1 MLFTVKRS
9 MRIGT
14 KITIISCFAA
24 VMAAIS
30 MALVTIIVFMSFVK
44 TIQEDETATGINV
57 LAAEVEGDIDEMG
70 DVAELFVASSD
81 SQTSNTDYDSFWA
94 ANKPNANSYAAY
106 INGGAVAWSSEGF
119 PLGESAVERI
129 TNGEIKGIM
138 ADGDKL
144 YTVYGLKV
152 ENGALVVCI
161 DLNDSEYVDSVKA
174 KTGAE
179 LTLFCGDTRY
189 NTTLINS
196 SGERNIGTQMDGGIW
211 QQVQGNNTYIGKTV
225 IGGTNYYVNYT
236 PMVDYSGEVV
246 GAYFAG
252 YITAKADGELIK
264 SILVSLGVLII
275 VCGGIAVLLFG
286 VMKKLVRKP
295 VAEVVNICGQL
306 RSGELNAPDSAFRF
320 SGDEMGDIA
329 ENLTEAKH
337 TLSSYVD
344 DISRVL
350 SQMGTGDFSAQPS
363 MEYVGSFEEIN
374 RSFRSIKETLSN
386 VILSMNS
393 SASNVTAGS
402 QQMADGS
409 QILAEG
415 TTHQATAVDKLS
427 STNSGISDNI
437 SKTAENSGRASGLS
451 DNCAQQMMHQSE
463 DMERLLEAMDKIQ
476 KQSEAISQVI
486 TSIEDIAF
494 QTNILALNAAIEAA
508 RAGEAGKGFA
518 VVADEVRNLASK
530 SAEFANSTRNLIAST
545 IEAVDN
551 GSDIAKQT
559 AETLRQVTE
568 LSQESAKLVAD
579 ISVAA
584 EEQANAVRQVTAGID
599 QISRVIATN
608 SATAEETAASCEE
621 LSAQARLL
629 NEQVEKLHV

>member
-1 MLFTVKRS
+1 MKRS

-81 SQTSNTDYDSFWA
+81 GQTSNTDYDSFWA

-106 INGGAVAWSSEGF
+106 INGGAVAWSSKGF

-275 VCGGIAVLLFG
+275 VCSGIAVLLFR

-427 STNSGISDNI
+427 STISGISDNI

>member
-1 MLFTVKRS
+1 MKRS

-161 DLNDSEYVDSVKA
+161 DLNGSEYVDSVKA

-329 ENLTEAKH
+329 GNLTEAKH

-427 STNSGISDNI
+427 STISGISDNI

>member
-1 MLFTVKRS
+1 

-427 STNSGISDNI
+427 STISGISDNI

-486 TSIEDIAF
+486 TSIEDNAF

-629 NEQVEKLHV
+629 NKQVEKLHV

>member
-1 MLFTVKRS
+1 

-275 VCGGIAVLLFG
+275 VCSGIAVLLFR

-427 STNSGISDNI
+427 STISGISDNI

-551 GSDIAKQT
+551 GSDIANQT

-584 EEQANAVRQVTAGID
+584 EEQAKAVRQVTAGID

>member
-1 MLFTVKRS
+1 

-81 SQTSNTDYDSFWA
+81 GQTSNTDYDSFWA

-275 VCGGIAVLLFG
+275 VCSGIAVLLFR
-286 VMKKLVRKP
+286 VLKKLVRKP

-427 STNSGISDNI
+427 STISGISDNI

-518 VVADEVRNLASK
+518 VVADEVRNLVSK

>member
-1 MLFTVKRS
+1 MFFTVKRS
-9 MRIGT
+9 IRIGT

-30 MALVTIIVFMSFVK
+30 MALVTIIVFMSFVR

-70 DVAELFVASSD
+70 DVAELLVLSSGG
-81 SQTSNTDYDSFWA
+81 QTNNTDYDSFWA

-275 VCGGIAVLLFG
+275 VCSGIAVLLFR

-427 STNSGISDNI
+427 STISGISDNI

>member
-1 MLFTVKRS
+1 

-275 VCGGIAVLLFG
+275 VCSGIAVLLFG

-427 STNSGISDNI
+427 STISGISDNI

-584 EEQANAVRQVTAGID
+584 EEQAKAVRQVTAGID

>member
-1 MLFTVKRS
+1 

-14 KITIISCFAA
+14 KITVISCIAA

-30 MALVTIIVFMSFVK
+30 MALVTIIVFMSFVR
-44 TIQEDETATGINV
+44 TMQEDETATGVNV

-81 SQTSNTDYDSFWA
+81 SQTSNTDYDSFWT

-106 INGGAVAWSSEGF
+106 INGGAVVWNSEGF
-119 PLGESAVERI
+119 PLGESTVERI

-138 ADGDKL
+138 ADSDKL

-152 ENGALVVCI
+152 ENGILVVCI

-189 NTTLINS
+189 NTTLMNS
-196 SGERNIGTQMDGGIW
+196 SGERDIGTQMDGGIW

-225 IGGTNYYVNYT
+225 IGGMNYYVNYT

-252 YITAKADGELIK
+252 YTTAKADGELIK

-350 SQMGTGDFSAQPS
+350 SQMGTGDFSTQPS

-374 RSFRSIKETLSN
+374 CSFRSIKETLSN

-409 QILAEG
+409 QIMAEG
-415 TTHQATAVDKLS
+415 TTNQATAVDKLS
-427 STNSGISDNI
+427 STISGISDHI

>member
-1 MLFTVKRS
+1 MKRS

-427 STNSGISDNI
+427 STISGISDNI

-584 EEQANAVRQVTAGID
+584 EEQAKAVRQVTAGID

>member
-1 MLFTVKRS
+1 

-306 RSGELNAPDSAFRF
+306 RSGELNAPDPAFRF

-386 VILSMNS
+386 VILSMDS

-427 STNSGISDNI
+427 STISGISDNI

>member
-1 MLFTVKRS
+1 

-14 KITIISCFAA
+14 KITVISCIAA

-30 MALVTIIVFMSFVK
+30 MALVTIIVFMSFVR
-44 TIQEDETATGINV
+44 TMQEDETATGVNV

-161 DLNDSEYVDSVKA
+161 DLNGSEYVDSVKA

-189 NTTLINS
+189 NTTLMNS
-196 SGERNIGTQMDGGIW
+196 SGERDIGTQMDGGIW
-211 QQVQGNNTYIGKTV
+211 QQVQNNNTYIGKTG
-225 IGGTNYYVNYT
+225 IGDTNYYVNYT

-252 YITAKADGELIK
+252 YTTAKADGELIK

-275 VCGGIAVLLFG
+275 VCGGIAVLLFR

-415 TTHQATAVDKLS
+415 TTNQATAVDKLS
-427 STNSGISDNI
+427 STISGISDNI

>member
-1 MLFTVKRS
+1 
-9 MRIGT
+9 MRIGK

-275 VCGGIAVLLFG
+275 VCSGIAVLLFR

-427 STNSGISDNI
+427 STISGISDNI

>member
-1 MLFTVKRS
+1 

-129 TNGEIKGIM
+129 TNGEIKGVM

-275 VCGGIAVLLFG
+275 VCSGIAVLLFR

-427 STNSGISDNI
+427 STISGISDNI

-584 EEQANAVRQVTAGID
+584 EEQAKAVRQVTAGID

>member
-1 MLFTVKRS
+1 

-161 DLNDSEYVDSVKA
+161 DLNGSEYVDSVKA

-275 VCGGIAVLLFG
+275 VCSGIAVLLFR

-427 STNSGISDNI
+427 STISGISDNI

>member
-1 MLFTVKRS
+1 MKRS

-44 TIQEDETATGINV
+44 TIQEDETATGINI

-275 VCGGIAVLLFG
+275 VCSGIAVLLFG

-329 ENLTEAKH
+329 GNLTEAKH

-427 STNSGISDNI
+427 STISGISDNI

-584 EEQANAVRQVTAGID
+584 EEQAKAVRQVTAGID

>member
-1 MLFTVKRS
+1 MKRS

-44 TIQEDETATGINV
+44 TIQEDETATGINI

-427 STNSGISDNI
+427 STISGISDNI

-629 NEQVEKLHV
+629 NEQVEKLHVLVL

>member
-1 MLFTVKRS
+1 MKRS

-81 SQTSNTDYDSFWA
+81 SQTSNTDDDSFWA

-275 VCGGIAVLLFG
+275 VCSGIAVLLFR

-427 STNSGISDNI
+427 STISGISDNI

>member
-1 MLFTVKRS
+1 M
-9 MRIGT
+9 
-14 KITIISCFAA
+14 
-24 VMAAIS
+24 
-30 MALVTIIVFMSFVK
+30 
-44 TIQEDETATGINV
+44 
-57 LAAEVEGDIDEMG
+57 
-70 DVAELFVASSD
+70 
-81 SQTSNTDYDSFWA
+81 
-94 ANKPNANSYAAY
+94 
-106 INGGAVAWSSEGF
+106 AWSSEGF

-144 YTVYGLKV
+144 YTVYGIKV
-152 ENGALVVCI
+152 ENGAVVVCI
-161 DLNDSEYVDSVKA
+161 DLNGSEYVDSVKA

-211 QQVQGNNTYIGKTV
+211 QQVQGNNTYIGKTA

-252 YITAKADGELIK
+252 YSTAKADGELIK
-264 SILVSLGVLII
+264 SILVSLGVLIV
-275 VCGGIAVLLFG
+275 VCGGIVALLFA

-295 VAEVVNICGQL
+295 VTEVVNICGQL

-427 STNSGISDNI
+427 STISGISDNI

>member
-1 MLFTVKRS
+1 

-14 KITIISCFAA
+14 KITVISCIAA

-30 MALVTIIVFMSFVK
+30 MALVTIIVFMSFVR
-44 TIQEDETATGINV
+44 TMQEDETATGVNV

-81 SQTSNTDYDSFWA
+81 SQTSNTDYDSFWT

-106 INGGAVAWSSEGF
+106 INGGAVVWNSEGF
-119 PLGESAVERI
+119 PLGESTVERI

-138 ADGDKL
+138 ADSDKL

-152 ENGALVVCI
+152 ENGILVVCI

-189 NTTLINS
+189 NTTLMNS
-196 SGERNIGTQMDGGIW
+196 SGERDIGTQMDGGIW

-225 IGGTNYYVNYT
+225 IGGMNYYVNYT

-252 YITAKADGELIK
+252 YTTAKADGELIK

-275 VCGGIAVLLFG
+275 VCGGIAVLLFR

-306 RSGELNAPDSAFRF
+306 RSGELNAPDSAFRC

-374 RSFRSIKETLSN
+374 CSFRSIKETLSN

-415 TTHQATAVDKLS
+415 TTNQATAVDKLS
-427 STNSGISDNI
+427 STISGISDHI

>member
-1 MLFTVKRS
+1 MKRS

-44 TIQEDETATGINV
+44 TIQEDETATGINI

-264 SILVSLGVLII
+264 SILVSLGLLII
-275 VCGGIAVLLFG
+275 VCSGIAVLLFR

-427 STNSGISDNI
+427 STISGISDNI

>member
-1 MLFTVKRS
+1 

-30 MALVTIIVFMSFVK
+30 MALVTIIVFMSFVR

-70 DVAELFVASSD
+70 DVAELLVLSSGG
-81 SQTSNTDYDSFWA
+81 QTNNTDYDSFWA

-144 YTVYGLKV
+144 YTVYGIKV
-152 ENGALVVCI
+152 ENGAVVVCI
-161 DLNDSEYVDSVKA
+161 DLNGSEYVDSVKA
-174 KTGAE
+174 KTRAE

-211 QQVQGNNTYIGKTV
+211 QQVQGNNTYIGKTA

-252 YITAKADGELIK
+252 YSTAKADGELIK
-264 SILVSLGVLII
+264 SILVSLGVLIV
-275 VCGGIAVLLFG
+275 VCGGIVALLFA

-295 VAEVVNICGQL
+295 VTEVVNICGQL

-427 STNSGISDNI
+427 STISGISDNI

-530 SAEFANSTRNLIAST
+530 SAEFANGTRNLIAST

-551 GSDIAKQT
+551 GSNIAKQT

>member
-1 MLFTVKRS
+1 MKRS

-14 KITIISCFAA
+14 KITIISCIAA

-81 SQTSNTDYDSFWA
+81 GQTSNTDYDSFWA

-427 STNSGISDNI
+427 STISGISDNI

-621 LSAQARLL
+621 LSAQVRLL

>member
-1 MLFTVKRS
+1 MHFY
-9 MRIGT
+9 IE
-14 KITIISCFAA
+14 KINEDRNKNTIISCIAA
-24 VMAAIS
+24 VKAAIS

-81 SQTSNTDYDSFWA
+81 GQTSNTDYDSFWA

-427 STNSGISDNI
+427 STISGISDNI

>member
-1 MLFTVKRS
+1 

-81 SQTSNTDYDSFWA
+81 GQTSNTDYDSFWA

-138 ADGDKL
+138 ADSDKL

-275 VCGGIAVLLFG
+275 VCSGIAVLLFR

-427 STNSGISDNI
+427 STISGISDNI

>member
-1 MLFTVKRS
+1 MKRS

-14 KITIISCFAA
+14 KITIISCIAA

-161 DLNDSEYVDSVKA
+161 DLNGSEYVDSVKA

-329 ENLTEAKH
+329 GNLTEAKH

-427 STNSGISDNI
+427 STISGISDNI

-621 LSAQARLL
+621 LSAQVRLL

>member
-1 MLFTVKRS
+1 

-44 TIQEDETATGINV
+44 TIQEDETATGINI

-427 STNSGISDNI
+427 STISGISDNI

>member
-1 MLFTVKRS
+1 MYCRRYGRNIHGAGHYNRVYVICQNHTGGRN
-9 MRIGT
+9 G
-14 KITIISCFAA
+14 
-24 VMAAIS
+24 
-30 MALVTIIVFMSFVK
+30 
-44 TIQEDETATGINV
+44 TGINV

-81 SQTSNTDYDSFWA
+81 SQTSNTDYDSFWT

-119 PLGESAVERI
+119 PLGKSAVERI

-161 DLNDSEYVDSVKA
+161 DLNGSEYVDSVKA

-211 QQVQGNNTYIGKTV
+211 QQVQGNNIYIGKTV

-252 YITAKADGELIK
+252 YTTAEADGELIK

-275 VCGGIAVLLFG
+275 VCSGIAVLLFR

-415 TTHQATAVDKLS
+415 TTNQATAVDKLS
-427 STNSGISDNI
+427 STISGISDHI

-451 DNCAQQMMHQSE
+451 DNCAQQMMQQSE

-494 QTNILALNAAIEAA
+494 QTNILALNAAIEPA

>member
-1 MLFTVKRS
+1 

-14 KITIISCFAA
+14 KITVISCIAA

-30 MALVTIIVFMSFVK
+30 MALVTIIVFMSFVR
-44 TIQEDETATGINV
+44 TIQEDETATGVNV

-81 SQTSNTDYDSFWA
+81 GQTSNTDYDSFWA
-94 ANKPNANSYAAY
+94 ANKPNDNSYAAY

-138 ADGDKL
+138 ADSDKL

-152 ENGALVVCI
+152 ENGTLVVCI
-161 DLNDSEYVDSVKA
+161 DLNGSEYVDSVKA

-211 QQVQGNNTYIGKTV
+211 QQVQGNNIYIGKTV

-236 PMVDYSGEVV
+236 PMVDHSGEVV

-252 YITAKADGELIK
+252 YSTAKADGELIK
-264 SILVSLGVLII
+264 SILASVGVLII

-427 STNSGISDNI
+427 STISGISDNI

-451 DNCAQQMMHQSE
+451 DNCAQQMMQQSE

>member
-1 MLFTVKRS
+1 

-14 KITIISCFAA
+14 KITVISCIAA

-30 MALVTIIVFMSFVK
+30 MALVTIIVFMSFVR
-44 TIQEDETATGINV
+44 TIQEDETATGVNV

-81 SQTSNTDYDSFWA
+81 SQTSNTDYDSFWT

-106 INGGAVAWSSEGF
+106 INGGAVVWSSEGF

-152 ENGALVVCI
+152 ENAALVVCI

-189 NTTLINS
+189 NTTMMNS

-225 IGGTNYYVNYT
+225 IGG
-236 PMVDYSGEVV
+236 
-246 GAYFAG
+246 
-252 YITAKADGELIK
+252 
-264 SILVSLGVLII
+264 
-275 VCGGIAVLLFG
+275 IAVLLFR

-374 RSFRSIKETLSN
+374 CSFRSIKETLSN

-415 TTHQATAVDKLS
+415 TTNQATAVDKLS
-427 STNSGISDNI
+427 STISGISDHI

-476 KQSEAISQVI
+476 KQSESISQVI

>member
-1 MLFTVKRS
+1 MHFYIEKINEDRN
-9 MRIGT
+9 

-44 TIQEDETATGINV
+44 TIQEDETATGINI

-427 STNSGISDNI
+427 STISGISDNI

>member
-1 MLFTVKRS
+1 

-14 KITIISCFAA
+14 KITVISCFAA

-30 MALVTIIVFMSFVK
+30 MALVTIIVFMSFVR

-70 DVAELFVASSD
+70 DVAELLVLSSGG
-81 SQTSNTDYDSFWA
+81 QTNNTDYDSFWA

-144 YTVYGLKV
+144 YTVYGIKV
-152 ENGALVVCI
+152 ENGAVVVCI
-161 DLNDSEYVDSVKA
+161 DLNGSEYVDSVKA

-211 QQVQGNNTYIGKTV
+211 QQVQGNNTYIGKTA

-252 YITAKADGELIK
+252 YSTAKADGELIK
-264 SILVSLGVLII
+264 SILVSLGVLIV
-275 VCGGIAVLLFG
+275 VCGGIVALLFA
-286 VMKKLVRKP
+286 VMKELVRKP
-295 VAEVVNICGQL
+295 VTEVVNICGQL

-415 TTHQATAVDKLS
+415 TTNQATAVDKLS
-427 STNSGISDNI
+427 STISGISDNI

>member
-1 MLFTVKRS
+1 

-106 INGGAVAWSSEGF
+106 INGGAVAWSSERF

-427 STNSGISDNI
+427 STISGISDNI

>member
-1 MLFTVKRS
+1 

-14 KITIISCFAA
+14 KITIISCIAA

-81 SQTSNTDYDSFWA
+81 GQTSNTDYDSFWA

-427 STNSGISDNI
+427 STISGISDNI

>member
-1 MLFTVKRS
+1 

-106 INGGAVAWSSEGF
+106 INGGAVVWSSEGF

-161 DLNDSEYVDSVKA
+161 DLNGSEYVDSVKA

-329 ENLTEAKH
+329 GNLTEAKH

-427 STNSGISDNI
+427 STISGISDNI

>member
-1 MLFTVKRS
+1 

-44 TIQEDETATGINV
+44 TIQEDETATGINI

-427 STNSGISDNI
+427 STISGISDNI

-463 DMERLLEAMDKIQ
+463 DMERLLEAMDKIH